1 MVVARLTL
9 VAISITSQE
18 GPSKLLVLLRILG
31 NLLHDLV
38 DISFVISAL
47 WTISLCKVILKKK
60 LSYLIG
66 ILKKSRCIWN
76 WRWFEECSFGKVKY
90 DIQIIERWLVG
101 KRSSVNLKKKLK
113 RKKIT
118 KRKNDVF
125 KMTKEDIFQMNFW
138 RHYISRFA
146 LSINLSECRNSL
158 SF

>member
-1 MVVARLTL
+1 MYCLEFWVIFCMTL
-9 VAISITSQE
+9 WIFLLSSQHFE
-18 GPSKLLVLLRILG
+18 QSLFVK
-31 NLLHDLV
+31 
-38 DISFVISAL
+38 SF
-47 WTISLCKVILKKK
+47 WKKT

-90 DIQIIERWLVG
+90 DIQIIERWLVE
-101 KRSSVNLKKKLK
+101 KKIFCKLKKKLK

-138 RHYISRFA
+138 RHFISRFA

>member
-1 MVVARLTL
+1 MYCL
-9 VAISITSQE
+9 E
-18 GPSKLLVLLRILG
+18 
-31 NLLHDLV
+31 
-38 DISFVISAL
+38 FWVIFCMTL
-47 WTISLCKVILKKK
+47 WTFLLSSQHFEQSLFVKSFWKKN

-66 ILKKSRCIWN
+66 ILKNSRCIWN

-90 DIQIIERWLVG
+90 DIQIIERWLVE
-101 KRSSVNLKKKLK
+101 KRSSVNIKKKIK

-125 KMTKEDIFQMNFW
+125 KMTKEDIFPKNFW
-138 RHYISRFA
+138 RHYFSRFA